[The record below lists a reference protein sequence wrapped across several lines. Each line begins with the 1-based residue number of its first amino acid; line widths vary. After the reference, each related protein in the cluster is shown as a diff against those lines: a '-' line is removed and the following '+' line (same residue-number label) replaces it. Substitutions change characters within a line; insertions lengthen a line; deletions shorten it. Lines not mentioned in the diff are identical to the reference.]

1 MARFA
6 FKGAEEYALKL
17 SKLGDQIER
26 VAGKAIYE
34 AANIVANEVRKNI
47 DAIPVQNGYV
57 KKGEMRHGI
66 PQPAK
71 DGLKESFGITSMR
84 KDDGF
89 YNVKLGFDGYNKVK
103 TKAWPQGQP
112 NQMIARSVE
121 SGTSFMAPHPFMA
134 PAVRRAKPAAEQ
146 KMGEVVDEETKKI
159 MG

>member
-17 SKLGDQIER
+17 SKLGDQTER

-71 DGLKESFGITSMR
+71 DGLKESFGITPMR
-84 KDDGF
+84 KDDGY

-103 TKAWPQGQP
+103 TKTWPQGQP

-121 SGTSFMAPHPFMA
+121 SGTSFMAPHPFVA
-134 PAVRRAKPAAEQ
+134 PAVRKTKAAALK
-146 KMGEVVDEETKKI
+146 KMAEVVDEETKKI